1 MTMSRSVFIKRYR
14 MQIELASCMDWI
26 SQELSTD
33 PMFEWMA
40 WQPKLI
46 ATHAQVKWESF
57 RQEMDSN
64 VFPSLANR
72 EGCKALM
79 RELSSKSNFV
89 PEATWLACLSD
100 AHGTNDP
107 VLNDPVLN
115 STGTNSLSLVG
126 VGTIQG
132 LRVGPV
138 HGAIQ
143 NIGVVEACRGRG
155 VGKELIRRAL
165 RGFYLTGCRVVS
177 LEVTTHN
184 FRAIELYRSVGFR
197 NIETVYKYC
206 LFGG

>member
-1 MTMSRSVFIKRYR
+1 MTISRSVFIKRYR

-26 SQELSTD
+26 AQELSTD
-33 PMFEWMA
+33 PTIDWLA
-40 WQPKLI
+40 WQPKHVGM
-46 ATHAQVKWESF
+46 HALVKWESF
-57 RQEMDSN
+57 RQEMDGN
-64 VFPSLANR
+64 VFPCLANR
-72 EGCKALM
+72 EGCKTLM

-89 PEATWLACLSD
+89 PEATWLACLID
-100 AHGTNDP
+100 THGANSLGNDP
-107 VLNDPVLN
+107 LAR
-115 STGTNSLSLVG
+115 VG

-155 VGKELIRRAL
+155 IGKELIRRAL

-197 NIETVYKYC
+197 KIETVYKYS